1 MRGFH
6 RDSESAL
13 LRRPVRAFLALA
25 AAAALSPTLRATA
38 QERTIQIPPDEQPI
52 QVAARRPG
60 VLLLETSRFIRAVE
74 ARTDFTVSGEGLTA
88 AVLDTGLRVTHVD
101 VAGRVPVQ
109 RNFTSDNGGNSQNAA
124 DGNGHG
130 TNVAGI
136 IAANKLHVG
145 IAPRAQ
151 IIPLKVLSNAGG
163 GDFGAIGRALDWVIA
178 NQAQYQI
185 SVVNMSLGSRTN
197 ESDDAASDADEL
209 REKIRRLRS
218 LRVAVVVAAGND
230 YFRYGAQGMAYPAI
244 FRETLSVGAVYD
256 ANVGSMSYQSG
267 AVANSTGP
275 GRITPFSQRLHSS
288 VNAMTRTDVFA
299 PGAPVTSTGIDD
311 DQGESIQQGT
321 SQAAPVTSGVV
332 LLMQQY
338 HKAATGALPTV
349 DDLED
354 WLRASAV
361 AERDGDNEDDNVPNT
376 RLDFPRLDALAALQ
390 AVHRGLSID
399 KLRAKGLIR

>member
-1 MRGFH
+1 MHVLDRSFTVTLLH
-6 RDSESAL
+6 PLLSAM
-13 LRRPVRAFLALA
+13 LAMT
-25 AAAALSPTLRATA
+25 AAALFQTVRPTA

-52 QVAARRPG
+52 QVDARRPG

-74 ARTDFTVSGEGLTA
+74 ARTDFSVSGDGLTA
-88 AVLDTGLRVTHVD
+88 AVLDTGLRATHVD
-101 VAGRVPVQ
+101 FAGRVPAQ
-109 RNFTSDNGGNSQNAA
+109 RNFTSDNGGNAQNAA

-145 IAPRAQ
+145 IAPRAR

-163 GDFGAIGRALDWVIA
+163 GDFAAIGRALDWVIA

-197 ESDDAASDADEL
+197 DSDDTAFGADEL
-209 REKIRRLRS
+209 REKVRRLRS

-230 YFRYGAQGMAYPAI
+230 YFRHGAQGMAYPAI

-256 ANVGSMSYQSG
+256 ANVGPMSYLSG
-267 AVANSTGP
+267 AVANTTAP
-275 GRITPFSQRLHSS
+275 GRLTPFSQRLHSS

-311 DQGESIQQGT
+311 DRGESIQQGT
-321 SQAAPVTSGVV
+321 SQAAPVTSGVI

-338 HKAATGALPTV
+338 HKAVTGALPTV
-349 DDLED
+349 DDLEE
-354 WLRASAV
+354 WLRVSAI
-361 AERDGDNEDDNVPNT
+361 AERDGDDEDDNVPNT
-376 RLDFPRLDALAALQ
+376 GFDFPRVDALAALQ